1 MEIELTR
8 ISSKGQVVIPLEIR
22 KKMKLNDGETLAV
35 SARDDL
41 IVLKKIKDPV
51 EKEDLRTL
59 IEIKDAWK
67 EIQDGKFKRMKSEDF
82 LKEINKW

>member
-67 EIQDGKFKRMKSEDF
+67 EIQEGKFKRMKSEDF